1 MFASDDGEIAQLVQL
16 MGSLYAALFA
26 TQKPDVVSMSFG
38 FAIDPGQNPDG
49 ASWISKIE
57 PIFAAMGASGITV
70 IAGAGDGGAVN
81 DPETFTINT
90 TNNQWSMPFSCTRTV
105 FWPAAS
111 PYVTAVGATQLA
123 LCPNC
128 HATWPPGQPVSAGGT
143 CVQVSARHVL
153 CETLAAIHNVHS
165 AKYLSVDKLDGQ
177 PPSLAHVRIHS
188 LTAHLFTRT
197 HLHTHCHTRRLEG
210 HHAIIVLCRDHERW
224 RLQQHRVS
232 AVLAERSSAGL
243 CVIPA
248 EPHQLSSIFRR
259 TVSAS
264 PICLFACA
272 CAFAF

>member
-1 MFASDDGEIAQLVQL
+1 MVASDDGEIAQLVQL

-49 ASWISKIE
+49 ASWISNIE

-81 DPETFTINT
+81 DPEMFTINI

-123 LCPNC
+123 LCPTC

-143 CVQVSARHVL
+143 CVQVSARHIL
-153 CETLAAIHNVHS
+153 CETLAAFIPCT
-165 AKYLSVDKLDGQ
+165 Q
-177 PPSLAHVRIHS
+177 
-188 LTAHLFTRT
+188 
-197 HLHTHCHTRRLEG
+197 RR
-210 HHAIIVLCRDHERW
+210 V
-224 RLQQHRVS
+224 
-232 AVLAERSSAGL
+232 
-243 CVIPA
+243 
-248 EPHQLSSIFRR
+248 
-259 TVSAS
+259 
-264 PICLFACA
+264 
-272 CAFAF
+272 